1 MRLDKYISLSL
12 FSINSYFVVAGILYV
27 YCGYK
32 LIDKI
37 FPKFYMSIQ
46 TLCSIYSLLMYL
58 NILLLILFC
67 VEKYIRKKFPGL
79 LFKMNFKD
87 KAVRLSYR
95 HHSFSIIMLD
105 TLAVSLNIKIY
116 FSAKMSGASIL
127 YHLYSKS
134 VNVRILSE
142 IISDFSLFSGMKNF
156 NKGII

>member
-87 KAVRLSYR
+87 KAVRTIYQVLFYFGYY
-95 HHSFSIIMLD
+95 FSI
-105 TLAVSLNIKIY
+105 LNLFIFIV
-116 FSAKMSGASIL
+116 FMFTISIL
-127 YHLYSKS
+127 
-134 VNVRILSE
+134 
-142 IISDFSLFSGMKNF
+142 
-156 NKGII
+156 

>member
-1 MRLDKYISLSL
+1 
-12 FSINSYFVVAGILYV
+12 
-27 YCGYK
+27 
-32 LIDKI
+32 
-37 FPKFYMSIQ
+37 
-46 TLCSIYSLLMYL
+46 
-58 NILLLILFC
+58 
-67 VEKYIRKKFPGL
+67 
-79 LFKMNFKD
+79 
-87 KAVRLSYR
+87 
-95 HHSFSIIMLD
+95 MLD